1 LLYDKIFMVKKKE
14 NQTKVIYVKSYPTAG
29 RPLDE
34 EEQAFVQENM
44 KKFTEAAE
52 KGKKNN
58 DKK

>member
-1 LLYDKIFMVKKKE
+1 MVKKKE
-14 NQTKVIYVKSYPTAG
+14 KPPKVVYVNSYPTAG
-29 RPLDE
+29 RPLDKE
-34 EEQAFVQENM
+34 EWAFVQKNI

>member
-1 LLYDKIFMVKKKE
+1 MVKKKE

-44 KKFTEAAE
+44 KKFTEATE
-52 KGKKNN
+52 KVKKNN